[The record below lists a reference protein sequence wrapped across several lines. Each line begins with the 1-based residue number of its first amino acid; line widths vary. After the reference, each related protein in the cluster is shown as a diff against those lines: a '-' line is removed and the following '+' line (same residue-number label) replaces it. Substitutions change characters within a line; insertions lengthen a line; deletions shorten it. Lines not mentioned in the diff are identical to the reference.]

1 MINDLLK
8 VEYVVSINDALDGM
22 LAKITGAGLAEVED
36 ATKLTMSEKLDIIKK
51 AAEELKQIEREDEA
65 EIETELRMD
74 ALFKKG
80 NHSISIFQTDLLSSR

>member
-1 MINDLLK
+1 MK

-22 LAKITGAGLAEVED
+22 LAKITAAGLAEVED
-36 ATKLTMSEKLDIIKK
+36 ATKLTMTEKLDIIKK

-80 NHSISIFQTDLLSSR
+80 NHIKSPFRAYLTSSSR